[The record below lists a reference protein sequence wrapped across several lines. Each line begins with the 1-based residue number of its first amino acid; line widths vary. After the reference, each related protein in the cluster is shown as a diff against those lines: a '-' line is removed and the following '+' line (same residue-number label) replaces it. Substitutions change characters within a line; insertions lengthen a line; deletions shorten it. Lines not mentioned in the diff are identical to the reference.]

1 MSSALIKLT
10 TSSTDSAKYD
20 RLSNLLLNSN
30 TTETSNTSSS
40 MTDNEVNIHFDV
52 SIDDNGIVTDIT
64 D

>member
-30 TTETSNTSSS
+30 TTETGNTSSS
-40 MTDNEVNIHFDV
+40 MADNEVNIHFDV